1 MLFPGP
7 YSMAQDIRTGWEQGL
22 RILDPSLRLVTD
34 RLESFS
40 DLGTVAA
47 VAGVTNPFFNKP
59 PDITLAPQ
67 PQGRQDHGKTG
78 LHSAMAEPA
87 PRPTVSPG
95 FTLLVSLS
103 TLLVFVV
110 VVLSAYIRLSDAG
123 LGCADWPACFGQI
136 GVYDNRSLA
145 EGGPLLPPSAARTFH
160 RVAATLFGFFVLGIV
175 YLAIRHRKRGGP
187 GIVLPL
193 IVLGLTVFLS
203 VLGVVTPSPLIPA
216 VTTGNVLG
224 GMAMLALLWWIGLRI
239 QPQAVPDSAAAARVK
254 PWARLA
260 LVVVAAQIA
269 LGAWTSGSFAGPSCT
284 QLSGCA
290 GADFSV
296 QNLARGFEPTRRL
309 ERDAQGKVMTDASSP
324 VVHMSHRTGAL
335 LTFVYLTWLGLRA
348 RTAGGRLRS
357 GGNVLLAILTLQVVL
372 GLAGV
377 ATGLPLLLV
386 TAHNAGAALL
396 LLAVVNLNQSPL
408 RQ

>member
-1 MLFPGP
+1 MTEL
-7 YSMAQDIRTGWEQGL
+7 T
-22 RILDPSLRLVTD
+22 
-34 RLESFS
+34 
-40 DLGTVAA
+40 
-47 VAGVTNPFFNKP
+47 
-59 PDITLAPQ
+59 
-67 PQGRQDHGKTG
+67 
-78 LHSAMAEPA
+78 
-87 PRPTVSPG
+87 PRPAVSPG

-110 VVLSAYIRLSDAG
+110 VVLSAYIRLGDAG

-136 GVYDNRSLA
+136 GVHDNRSLA

-160 RVAATLFGFFVLGIV
+160 RVAATLFGFFVLGIAF
-175 YLAIRHRKRGGP
+175 LAIRQRKRGGP
-187 GIVLPL
+187 GVELPL

-203 VLGVVTPSPLIPA
+203 VLGVVTPSPLIPL

-239 QPQAVPDSAAAARVK
+239 QPQSVPDSAAAARVK

-269 LGAWTSGSFAGPSCT
+269 LGAWTSGSFAGPSCA

-290 GADFSV
+290 DANFSA

-309 ERDAQGKVMTDASSP
+309 ERDAQGKVITDASTP
-324 VVHMSHRTGAL
+324 VVHLTHRFGAL
-335 LTFVYLTWLGLRA
+335 FTLLYLGWLGFKA
-348 RTAGGRLRS
+348 RVAGGPLHA
-357 GGNVLLAILTLQVVL
+357 GGNILLAMLALQIVF
-372 GLAGV
+372 GLAGI
-377 ATGLPLLLV
+377 AAELPLLLV

-396 LLAVVNLNQSPL
+396 LLAVVNLNHRLTPNKQP
-408 RQ
+408 

>member
-1 MLFPGP
+1 MHRGDGNGKI
-7 YSMAQDIRTGWEQGL
+7 AE
-22 RILDPSLRLVTD
+22 
-34 RLESFS
+34 
-40 DLGTVAA
+40 
-47 VAGVTNPFFNKP
+47 
-59 PDITLAPQ
+59 
-67 PQGRQDHGKTG
+67 KTG
-78 LHSAMAEPA
+78 LHSAMAEPTL
-87 PRPTVSPG
+87 RPAVSPG

-110 VVLSAYIRLSDAG
+110 VVLSAYIRLGDAG

-136 GVYDNRSLA
+136 GVHDNRSLA

-160 RVAATLFGFFVLGIV
+160 RVAATLFGFFVLGIAF
-175 YLAIRHRKRGGP
+175 LAIRNRKRGGP

-203 VLGVVTPSPLIPA
+203 VLGVVTPSPLIPV

-224 GMAMLALLWWIGLRI
+224 GMTTLALLWWIGLRI
-239 QPQAVPDSAAAARVK
+239 QPQAAPDSAAATRLM

-269 LGAWTSGSFAGPSCT
+269 LGAWTSGSFAGPSCA

-290 GADFSV
+290 SATYTA
-296 QNLARGFEPTRRL
+296 QNLAHGFAPTRHL
-309 ERDAQGKVMTDASSP
+309 ERDAQGRVITDASTP
-324 VVHMSHRTGAL
+324 VVHITHRAGAL
-335 LTFVYLTWLGLRA
+335 LTLLFLGWLGFTA
-348 RTAGGRLRS
+348 RTGSGQLRS
-357 GGNVLLAILTLQVVL
+357 SGNVLLAMLALQIVL

-377 ATGLPLLLV
+377 AAGLPLLLV

-396 LLAVVNLNQSPL
+396 LLAVVTLNHRLTPIRESTPAQN
-408 RQ
+408 